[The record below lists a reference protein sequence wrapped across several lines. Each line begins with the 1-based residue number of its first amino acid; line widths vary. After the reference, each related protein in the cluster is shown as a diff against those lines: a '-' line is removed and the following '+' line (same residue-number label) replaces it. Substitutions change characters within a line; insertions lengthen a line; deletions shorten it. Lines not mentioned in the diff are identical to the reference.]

1 MLCINRHDA
10 IQRCGD
16 PVNAKGL
23 ILGSIVGLSLD
34 ETLICQKLIVI
45 AGRRVF
51 HHQLKGTVSLLGN
64 LAGDS
69 ICQRTEAEGREARIK
84 KQRHAYYLANRD
96 RIIEAS
102 KEYYRSHREEIS
114 TVNKEYYNAYN
125 ASGTRQGLI
134 DALEE
139 MHEYLGPDPEDQEL
153 KGFTES
159 CIEKLKAMTDEE
171 YRGTDLS
178 SDLDKF
184 IE

>member
-1 MLCINRHDA
+1 MLFQIR
-10 IQRCGD
+10 
-16 PVNAKGL
+16 VW
-23 ILGSIVGLSLD
+23 
-34 ETLICQKLIVI
+34 ELIVTLF
-45 AGRRVF
+45 AYTKKKYKRAHPSEKHTDAENSVSSRNVRV
-51 HHQLKGTVSLLGN
+51 QKRKDRKEYYRVN
-64 LAGDS
+64 K
-69 ICQRTEAEGREARIK
+69 ARIK

>member
-1 MLCINRHDA
+1 MSSRNVRVQKRKD
-10 IQRCGD
+10 RKEYYR
-16 PVNAKGL
+16 VNK
-23 ILGSIVGLSLD
+23 
-34 ETLICQKLIVI
+34 
-45 AGRRVF
+45 
-51 HHQLKGTVSLLGN
+51 
-64 LAGDS
+64 
-69 ICQRTEAEGREARIK
+69 ARIK